1 MEEARPTVQ
10 AAYLREAQTMG
21 RDYYQKVKIG
31 GKNYFVMVL
40 QGGDLSRMQAHDTA
54 KLKDLSETFFSA
66 HQDASATDLNDS
78 DITHIDSEGIHF
90 RERET
95 QISRETGIG
104 EEAEDLLMAE
114 FDSEKDAIVE
124 HYNQARPAPI
134 AKAAIPAQYRPYLN
148 EDHANEGGL
157 YDEAAVKYAIDG
169 YAFSRLSRVKDLV
182 ISANPASHR
191 AIDTRFREIGR
202 SDGTYEEALD
212 AACATLKQHMTAQ
225 TVWKA
230 MMNVLLP
237 EQLILVRDPEEE
249 EEVHDL
255 EEEVLPVDS
264 GNPFGHLDSLDFVPL
279 REREVHS
286 GEHRGREHEELDPFA
301 SVTPRPTKEG
311 WGAMFSRWGSTA
323 YSYVPPRTS
332 IPLVGRLFS
341 ESTPV
346 SRVEEEVELR
356 PMGSSRVVE
365 LGEEEEYS
373 DLGEEEEYSDY
384 SDSGYS
390 SGEEEDFGYSSGEE
404 EDFFPPLDVPELH
417 SVHEHEE
424 IRVPPL
430 TAQEVHNELTLAAQG
445 APEGN
450 VPVASKQAVAR
461 TALDKIRA
469 KMRKEEDIE
478 AFTEN
483 EQRVIKEAITRNARF
498 MQGRSHNSQLTT
510 ILNGLHTIAQG
521 H

>member
-1 MEEARPTVQ
+1 MEESRPTFQ

-40 QGGDLSRMQAHDTA
+40 RGGDLSRMQAHDAA
-54 KLKDLSETFFSA
+54 KLKNLSETFFSA
-66 HQDASATDLNDS
+66 HQGPLETDLNDS

-95 QISRETGIG
+95 KISRETGIDD
-104 EEAEDLLMAE
+104 EVKDLLMAE
-114 FDSEKDAIVE
+114 FDSEKKAIVE
-124 HYNQARPAPI
+124 HYKQATAPV

-148 EDHANEGGL
+148 ENEADKDKNGL
-157 YDEAAVKYAIDG
+157 YNDVAIKG
-169 YAFSRLSRVKDLV
+169 AIKRYTLSRFDRIMDVVVSSNPECKVGKQLAE
-182 ISANPASHR
+182 IAEANPNDA
-191 AIDTRFREIGR
+191 DYKNF
-202 SDGTYEEALD
+202 LD
-212 AACATLKQHMTAQ
+212 KSCAMLKQYMTAQ

-237 EQLILVRDPEEE
+237 EQLIFVRDPEEE
-249 EEVHDL
+249 EVVRDL
-255 EEEVLPVDS
+255 EEKEVLPLDS
-264 GNPFGHLDSLDFVPL
+264 GDPSGHLDSLGSVHL

-286 GEHRGREHEELDPFA
+286 GEHRGREHEELDAFA

-365 LGEEEEYS
+365 LGEEIS
-373 DLGEEEEYSDY
+373 FL
-384 SDSGYS
+384 
-390 SGEEEDFGYSSGEE
+390 
-404 EDFFPPLDVPELH
+404 
-417 SVHEHEE
+417 
-424 IRVPPL
+424 PL

-450 VPVASKQAVAR
+450 IPVASKQAVAR

-469 KMRKEEDIE
+469 KMRKKEDIE

-483 EQRVIKEAITRNARF
+483 EQRVIKEAINRHAKF
-498 MQGRSHNSQLTT
+498 MKGKSHNSQLTA
-510 ILNGLHTIAQG
+510 ILNGLRTIDEG

>member
-1 MEEARPTVQ
+1 MEETRPTVQ
-10 AAYLREAQTMG
+10 EAYLSKAQTMG

-54 KLKDLSETFFSA
+54 KLKEFSKVFFSA
-66 HQDASATDLNDS
+66 HQEASETDLNDS

-95 QISRETGIG
+95 QISRETRIG
-104 EEAEDLLMAE
+104 EEAENLLMAE
-114 FDSEKDAIVE
+114 FDSEKAAIVQ
-124 HYNQARPAPI
+124 HYDQARPTSV
-134 AKAAIPAQYRPYLN
+134 AKEAVPAQYRPYLN

-191 AIDTRFREIGR
+191 AIDTRFREIG
-202 SDGTYEEALD
+202 SSGGTYEEALD

-237 EQLILVRDPEEE
+237 EQLIFVRAPEEE
-249 EEVHDL
+249 EEFFDC
-255 EEEVLPVDS
+255 EEEDLS
-264 GNPFGHLDSLDFVPL
+264 LESNHFEHLDSLENSLPL
-279 REREVHS
+279 RKREELS
-286 GEHRGREHEELDPFA
+286 GEHRDREDEELDPFA
-301 SVTPRPTKEG
+301 SVTPTPTTG
-311 WGAMFSRWGSTA
+311 NCLSRFGSYV
-323 YSYVPPRTS
+323 YSYVPSRTS
-332 IPLVGRLFS
+332 LPLVGRFFS
-341 ESTPV
+341 ASTPV
-346 SRVEEEVELR
+346 SNEEDF
-356 PMGSSRVVE
+356 E
-365 LGEEEEYS
+365 LGSMRKSSILELNVGYSSDEEEEFFDS
-373 DLGEEEEYSDY
+373 EENLFQE
-384 SDSGYS
+384 
-390 SGEEEDFGYSSGEE
+390 
-404 EDFFPPLDVPELH
+404 PLALH

-424 IRVPPL
+424 IHVAPL
-430 TAQEVHNELTLAAQG
+430 TAQQVYTELDLAVQG

-450 VPVASKQAVAR
+450 VPVSSKQAVAR
-461 TALDKIRA
+461 TALDKIRS
-469 KMRKEEDIE
+469 KMKKEENIQ

-483 EQRVIKEAITRNARF
+483 EQRIIREAIARNAGF
-498 MQGRSHNSQLTT
+498 MQGRDYNSQLTT
-510 ILNGLHTIAQG
+510 ILGGLDTIAQG

>member
-40 QGGDLSRMQAHDTA
+40 RGGDLSRMQAHDTA

-66 HQDASATDLNDS
+66 HQDASETDLNDS

-124 HYNQARPAPI
+124 HYNQARPAPV
-134 AKAAIPAQYRPYLN
+134 AKAAIPAQYRPYLDEAD
-148 EDHANEGGL
+148 EDENGL
-157 YDEAAVKYAIDG
+157 YNGVAIKGAIDR
-169 YAFSRLSRVKDLV
+169 YTLSRFDRIMDVVVSSNPECEAGLRRQLTQ
-182 ISANPASHR
+182 IAQANPNDA
-191 AIDTRFREIGR
+191 D
-202 SDGTYEEALD
+202 YENLLD
-212 AACATLKQHMTAQ
+212 ESCAALKQHMTAQ

-255 EEEVLPVDS
+255 EEEVLPLDS
-264 GNPFGHLDSLDFVPL
+264 GNPFGHLDSLDSVPL

-286 GEHRGREHEELDPFA
+286 EEHRGREHEELDPFA

-356 PMGSSRVVE
+356 PMGSSRVVK
-365 LGEEEEYS
+365 LA
-373 DLGEEEEYSDY
+373 EEEEYSDY

-390 SGEEEDFGYSSGEE
+390 SGEEEDFGYSSAEE

-417 SVHEHEE
+417 SVHGREE

-430 TAQEVHNELTLAAQG
+430 TAQQVHNELTLAAQG

>member
-10 AAYLREAQTMG
+10 AAYLGKAQTMG

-54 KLKDLSETFFSA
+54 KLKNLSEAFFSA
-66 HQDASATDLNDS
+66 HQGASETNLNDS

-95 QISRETGIG
+95 QISRETGINK
-104 EEAEDLLMAE
+104 ETENLLMAE

-124 HYNQARPAPI
+124 HYNQARPAPV
-134 AKAAIPAQYRPYLN
+134 AKAAIPAQYRPYLDEAD
-148 EDHANEGGL
+148 EDENGL
-157 YDEAAVKYAIDG
+157 YNGVAIKGAIDR
-169 YAFSRLSRVKDLV
+169 YTLSRFDRIMDVVVSSNPECEAELRRQLTQ
-182 ISANPASHR
+182 IAQANPNDA
-191 AIDTRFREIGR
+191 D
-202 SDGTYEEALD
+202 YENLLD
-212 AACATLKQHMTAQ
+212 ESCAALKQHMTAQ

-237 EQLILVRDPEEE
+237 EQLLFVRAPEEE
-249 EEVHDL
+249 EEVPDL
-255 EEEVLPVDS
+255 EETLPVD
-264 GNPFGHLDSLDFVPL
+264 NPFGHLDSLDPVSL
-279 REREVHS
+279 RQRAERLE
-286 GEHRGREHEELDPFA
+286 GHRDREHEESDPFA
-301 SVTPRPTKEG
+301 SVTPKPTKES

-323 YSYVPPRTS
+323 YSY
-332 IPLVGRLFS
+332 IPSFRGS
-341 ESTPV
+341 GSTTNLRGEEGFDLEPTGK
-346 SRVEEEVELR
+346 SRIVEL
-356 PMGSSRVVE
+356 V
-365 LGEEEEYS
+365 EEEEY
-373 DLGEEEEYSDY
+373 D
-384 SDSGYS
+384 S
-390 SGEEEDFGYSSGEE
+390 SGEEELGLHG
-404 EDFFPPLDVPELH
+404 PLLFSDRGA
-417 SVHEHEE
+417 VHEREKIH
-424 IRVPPL
+424 IAPL

-469 KMRKEEDIE
+469 KMKKEEDIE

-483 EQRVIKEAITRNARF
+483 EQRIIKEAITRNAKF
-498 MQGRSHNSQLTT
+498 MEGRSHNSQLTT
-510 ILNGLHTIAQG
+510 ILGGLDTIAQG